1 MSQSPSDRRY
11 MALAL
16 RLAEKGRGF
25 TSPNPMV
32 GAVVVNRGRIV
43 GQGSHRKA
51 GGPHAE
57 VIALSQAGSRAKGGT
72 LYVTLEPCSHLKK
85 RTPPCVP
92 LVVKS
97 GVSRVVIG
105 MVDPNP
111 KVKGR
116 GIARLRRA
124 RIDVEVGCREAEAQ
138 RLNEAYVHW
147 VRTGRPFTFLKAG
160 MTLDGQIATAAGESR
175 WITGEEARAH
185 AHRLRA
191 GIDAILVGIGTV
203 LRDDPS
209 LTARPVAD
217 DTPIPSRQP
226 LRIVADS
233 RLRIPLRARVLKDH
247 AQSRTLI
254 VTTAAAPLRKVQ
266 RLRQQGIDVLTLP
279 KQRGEVNLSALWPR
293 LAQLGITSLLVE
305 GGSEINAA
313 ALRAGLVQRI
323 LFYTAPLLLGGRDAV
338 GVIGGQSPS
347 RLAQAVPLEN
357 LRTQQLGR
365 DILITADLPAHS

>member
-1 MSQSPSDRRY
+1 

-233 RLRIPLRARVLKDH
+233 QLRIPLRARVLKDH